1 MRSIPVLLQKA
12 NEAVYTFQLGKYEVT
27 WGEWKKVREWAVN
40 NGYTDLEVVGE
51 GSAENHPVRSVNWYD
66 AAKWCNAKSEK
77 EGLVP
82 VYRVDDGGVYRTGQ
96 LAPSL
101 QTDADGYRLPTE
113 AEWEWAARGGVSS
126 QGYIYSGSNDVNA
139 VAWYLSNSGGGT
151 KSVGTKVGNEMGI
164 HDMSG
169 NVWEWCEVGQLAWDE
184 ATRSLVRTQID
195 RVTIRGGGLGN
206 EAANCSVSA
215 RGDYNA
221 PDHRSVQGGFRVART
236 VP

>member
-1 MRSIPVLLQKA
+1 
-12 NEAVYTFQLGKYEVT
+12 
-27 WGEWKKVREWAVN
+27 
-40 NGYTDLEVVGE
+40 
-51 GSAENHPVRSVNWYD
+51 
-66 AAKWCNAKSEK
+66 
-77 EGLVP
+77 LVP
-82 VYRVDDGGVYRTGQ
+82 VYRVDDGVYRTGQ
-96 LAPSL
+96 SAPVV
-101 QTDADGYRLPTE
+101 QAGANGYRLPIE

-169 NVWEWCEVGQLAWDE
+169 NVWEWCEVGQLASDE

-195 RVTIRGGGLGN
+195 RVTIRGGGVGN
-206 EAANCSVSA
+206 EAANCRVSA